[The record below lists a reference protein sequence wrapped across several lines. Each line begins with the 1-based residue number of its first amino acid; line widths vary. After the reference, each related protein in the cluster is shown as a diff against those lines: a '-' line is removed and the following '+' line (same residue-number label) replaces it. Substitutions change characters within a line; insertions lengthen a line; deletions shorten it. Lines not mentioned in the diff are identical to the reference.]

1 MQFQQTIPVYLPF
14 GVSWEEE
21 REQERDRKVMQSFYS
36 RTASRIQEK
45 VDRECDKMEYDGS
58 MMFDE
63 YPDRRMMEHLCGKIE
78 REMEAEDAREDGGL
92 ARIMEGGCGFRDLI
106 GVLLFNEM
114 YRRRCR
120 HRRCHWIR

>member
-14 GVSWEEE
+14 GFFWEEE

-45 VDRECDKMEYDGS
+45 VDRECDRMEYDGS

-63 YPDRRMMEHLCGKIE
+63 YPDRRMMEHLCGCP
-78 REMEAEDAREDGGL
+78 RGRGTGPDHG
-92 ARIMEGGCGFRDLI
+92 
-106 GVLLFNEM
+106 
-114 YRRRCR
+114 RRLRLPGSDR
-120 HRRCHWIR
+120 GSAVQ

>member
-1 MQFQQTIPVYLPF
+1 
-14 GVSWEEE
+14 
-21 REQERDRKVMQSFYS
+21 
-36 RTASRIQEK
+36 
-45 VDRECDKMEYDGS
+45 MEYDGS

>member
-1 MQFQQTIPVYLPF
+1 MQFQQSIPVYLPF
-14 GVSWEEE
+14 GFSWEEE
-21 REQERDRKVMQSFYS
+21 KEQERDRKVMQSFYS
-36 RTASRIQEK
+36 LTASRIQEK
-45 VDRECDKMEYDGS
+45 VDRECDRMEYDGS

-63 YPDRRMMEHLCGKIE
+63 YPDRRMMEHLCSKIE
-78 REMEAEDAREDGGL
+78 REMEAEDARESGGL

-120 HRRCHWIR
+120 HRKCHWIR